1 MMVII
6 LEDFYYGR
14 LSPNELIKP
23 SDPELQEINQKIT
36 DFLHLLKERL
46 SEEDFDQVEKLFDLQ
61 SDSSSLHS
69 ALSFIQGYK
78 IGALMMID
86 VFSGDKDSVYDG
98 I

>member
-1 MMVII
+1 MKGGLTII
-6 LEDFYYGR
+6 IIEDLYYGR
-14 LSPNELIKP
+14 LRPSELIKP
-23 SDPELQEINQKIT
+23 NGPELQRINQRII
-36 DFLHLLKERL
+36 DSLQMLKERL
-46 SEEDFDQVEKLFDLQ
+46 SEEDFDQVDELLDLQ

-86 VFSGDKDSVYDG
+86 VFSGEKES

>member
-1 MMVII
+1 MKI
-6 LEDFYYGR
+6 L
-14 LSPNELIKP
+14 
-23 SDPELQEINQKIT
+23 QM
-36 DFLHLLKERL
+36 LKARL
-46 SEEDFDQVEKLFDLQ
+46 SEEDFDLVEMLYDLQ

-86 VFSGDKDSVYDG
+86 VFSDKDSVYEG